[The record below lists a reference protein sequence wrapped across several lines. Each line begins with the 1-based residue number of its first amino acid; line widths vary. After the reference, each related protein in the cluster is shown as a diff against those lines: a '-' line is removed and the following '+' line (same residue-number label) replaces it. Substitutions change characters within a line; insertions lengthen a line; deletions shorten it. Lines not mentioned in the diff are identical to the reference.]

1 MDTYVMSRRE
11 LLYLWGTA
19 AASYLLTG
27 IPGAAQN
34 LVPARMAVDHLA
46 IGIADLDEG
55 IAWLERVTGVKAAIG
70 GSHPGV
76 GTRNALISL
85 GGRQYLEIIAPDPE
99 QAVYKPDLL
108 SHNFLTDL
116 RTLTQPRLIFW
127 AAATSDIAAI
137 AENALRMA
145 LPIVGPIEGSRAR
158 PDGKVLQWK
167 TLLVRNQFAVQAA
180 EPIPFFIEWAS
191 GSVHPSQ
198 DSPKG
203 CELQSFEI
211 EHPDPAGVTNA
222 LKTLGIE
229 ARVTQARNAR
239 LRATLRTP
247 QGTVELN

>member
-1 MDTYVMSRRE
+1 MDAYVMSRRE
-11 LLYLWGTA
+11 LLRLWGTA
-19 AASYLLTG
+19 GTSYLLAAKLS
-27 IPGAAQN
+27 AAQD
-34 LVPARMAVDHLA
+34 LVPARTAVDHLA
-46 IGIADLDEG
+46 LGIADLDEG
-55 IAWLERVTGVKAAIG
+55 IAWFEGMTGVKAVMG
-70 GSHPGV
+70 GSHPGW

-85 GGRQYLEIIAPDPE
+85 GGRQYLEIIAPDPA
-99 QAVYKPDLL
+99 QTVYKPV
-108 SHNFLTDL
+108 NFQTDL

-127 AAATSDIAAI
+127 AAATNDIAAI

-167 TLLVRNQFAVQAA
+167 TLVVRNKFAVQAA

-211 EHPDPAGVTNA
+211 EHPDPVGLLNA
-222 LKTLGIE
+222 LKSLGIE
-229 ARVTQARNAR
+229 ARATQARNAR
-239 LRATLRTP
+239 LRATLQTP
-247 QGTVELN
+247 KGIVELN